1 MKLQVAIAALFLST
15 VAHAEITLSGK
26 PDNNFTQ
33 DAHQNQDSRQKM
45 ISEAKIDRDSFSK
58 KVQNTCDNTAP
69 RDAVAKFK
77 KMTTQ
82 LLGSPMSFE
91 DAGYSEENYRKVI
104 AFTCYK
110 GANWTINGLDKQME
124 PQMLQSVKDREA
136 AAVTTNDKAAAA
148 GFKIA
153 IEATQQGIVAA
164 RK

>member
-1 MKLQVAIAALFLST
+1 MKRQVAIAALFLSGF
-15 VAHAEITLSGK
+15 AHAEITLSGK

-33 DAHQNQDSRQKM
+33 DAHQHQESRQKL
-45 ISEAKIDRDSFSK
+45 ITEAKIDRDSFSQ
-58 KVQNTCDNTAP
+58 KVQNTCDTIAP

-91 DAGYSEENYRKVI
+91 DAGYTEENYRKVI
-104 AFTCYK
+104 TFTCYK

-124 PQMLQSVKDREA
+124 SQMLQSVKDRES